1 MEELSSNINKITHS
15 KALYAEVLLPVPI
28 PRCFTYK
35 VPDFVADQIETGFR
49 VIVEFGRKILTG
61 IIWDIHK
68 ESPDAYDPKFLL
80 DVIDER
86 PVIASESKDLFDWM
100 ARYYMCTP
108 GEVMNAGIPTGLKL
122 SSESKIQLHP
132 DFSLDQSEIGFSD
145 KELLLIK
152 SLEFDKSLTYPEA
165 AKVLSLK
172 NIYHVLKSLI
182 KKEVIIIY
190 EELKE
195 RYKPKKE
202 IRTRINDLYLK
213 DESLMEELF
222 SQLEKRPKQLDVLM
236 KYMQLVPVYE
246 QPESNEKGISK
257 NLLLKN
263 DLSRSS
269 YKTLIKND
277 ILQEFEVI
285 IPRFSLADGYTTE
298 VELSDLQNKIK
309 NEIKKSFEVLE
320 TVLFHGITGSGKT
333 EIYIQLIK
341 EQLKAGKQ
349 VLYLLPEIALTT
361 QIVERLLKIFAGNM
375 GVYHSKYSDNE
386 RVEVWKGVLED
397 QINFVVGVRSS
408 VFLPFSNLG
417 LIIVDEEHETSY
429 KQLDPAP
436 RYHARDVALF
446 LGRLHKAKTLLGSAT
461 PSLESYYLSQT
472 GKYSYVRLD
481 KRYGT
486 SVLPEIKL
494 VNTRQERKNKTLT
507 GNFTS
512 VLIHELKETID
523 AGKQVLLFQNR
534 RGYSPFVICQT
545 CGWIPQCEQC
555 AVSLTY
561 HMYSD
566 ELRCHYCGYKTYIPT
581 MCKACGSTQI
591 NTVGFGTE
599 KIEEDLKLILPEA
612 RAKRMDLDTTRSR
625 YSYLQIIN
633 SFDQGDMDIL
643 IGTQMITKG
652 LDFGNVLMVG
662 IMDADQILNF
672 PDFRSVEKAFQ
683 MMSQVSGRAGRREQ
697 KGLVIV
703 QTSNPEHPVF
713 EKVIHNDYAGMADQ
727 ELNERKQFNYPP
739 FSRIIEII
747 IKHKE
752 KDKSYQLAR
761 VFAIEI
767 KKILP
772 PGMILGPEEPLIAK
786 IRNEY
791 LQHIIIKIERD
802 KINLSFLKEF
812 LDKTAITVRSNK
824 EYRSGK
830 IVFNVDPA

>member
-1 MEELSSNINKITHS
+1 VEELSSNISQTTHS

-28 PRCFTYK
+28 PKCFTYK
-35 VPDFVADQIETGFR
+35 IPDFVADKLGNGYR

-68 ESPDAYDPKFLL
+68 NAPDAYDPKFLL
-80 DVIDER
+80 DVIDDT
-86 PVIASESKDLFDWM
+86 PVISPESKELFDWM
-100 ARYYMCTP
+100 AGYYMCTP

-132 DFSLDQSEIGFSD
+132 DFSLDNSEIGFSD
-145 KELLLIK
+145 KELTLIK

-165 AKVLSLK
+165 ARILSLK
-172 NIYHVLKSLI
+172 NIYHILKSLI

-190 EELKE
+190 EEIRE

-202 IRTRINDLYLK
+202 IRLRLNKSYIRD
-213 DESLMEELF
+213 DALMEELF
-222 SQLEKRPKQLDVLM
+222 TQLEKRPKQLDLLM
-236 KYMQLVPVYE
+236 KYLQLVPVYE
-246 QPESNEKGISK
+246 NPESNEGGISK
-257 NLLLKN
+257 NTLFRH

-277 ILQEFEVI
+277 ILNEFEVI
-285 IPRFSLADGYTTE
+285 VPRFKLDELHTHDI
-298 VELSDLQNKIK
+298 ELSDLQDKTRSDI
-309 NEIKKSFEVLE
+309 IKSFKDSQ

-361 QIVERLLKIFAGNM
+361 QIVERLLKIFGRNI
-375 GVYHSKYSDNE
+375 GIYHSKYSDNE
-386 RVEVWKGVLED
+386 RVEVWKAVLER

-408 VFLPFSNLG
+408 VFLPFNNLG

-429 KQLDPAP
+429 KQLEPAP

-446 LGRLHKAKTLLGSAT
+446 LGRLHNAKTLLGSAT

-472 GKYSYVRLD
+472 GKYKYVHLD
-481 KRYGT
+481 KRYGS

-512 VLIHELKETID
+512 VLINELKEIIES
-523 AGKQVLLFQNR
+523 GKQALLFQNR
-534 RGYSPFVICQT
+534 RGYSPFVICQN

-561 HMYSD
+561 HMYKD

-581 MCKACGSTQI
+581 TCKACSSTQI

-599 KIEEDLKLILPEA
+599 KMEEDMKLILPEA
-612 RAKRMDLDTTRSR
+612 RVKRMDLDTTRSR
-625 YSYLQIIN
+625 FSYQQIIN
-633 SFDQGDMDIL
+633 SFDQGNMDIL

-652 LDFGNVLMVG
+652 LDFGNVIVVG

-713 EKVIHNDYAGMADQ
+713 EKVISNNYEGMANV

-752 KDKSYQLAR
+752 KEKSYRLAR
-761 VFAIEI
+761 TLSIEI
-767 KKILP
+767 KKNLP
-772 PGMILGPEEPLIAK
+772 AKMVLGPEEPLISK

-802 KINLSFLKEF
+802 KINLSALKEF
-812 LDKTAITVRSNK
+812 LNNTAITVKAIK
-824 EYRSGK
+824 EFRSGK

>member
-1 MEELSSNINKITHS
+1 LEELSSNISKTTHS

-28 PRCFTYK
+28 PKCFTYK
-35 VPDFVADQIETGFR
+35 VPDFVADKIQTDFR

-68 ESPDAYDPKFLL
+68 ESPAAYDPKFLL
-80 DVIDER
+80 DVIDEK
-86 PVIASESKDLFDWM
+86 PIIASKSKDLFEWM
-100 ARYYMCTP
+100 AKYYMCTP
-108 GEVMNAGIPTGLKL
+108 GEVMNAGVPTGLKL
-122 SSESKIQLHP
+122 SSESKIQLHH

-145 KELLLIK
+145 KELLLVK

-165 AKVLSLK
+165 ARILSLK

-182 KKEVIIIY
+182 NKEVVIIY
-190 EELKE
+190 EEIKE

-202 IRTRINDLYLK
+202 IRAQINDVYLK

-222 SQLEKRPKQLDVLM
+222 SQLEKRPKQLDLLM
-236 KYMQLVPVYE
+236 KYLQLAPVFE

-257 NLLLKN
+257 NALFQY

-277 ILQEFEVI
+277 ILKEFEVI
-285 IPRFSLADGYTTE
+285 IPRFIMEDRHTSE
-298 VELSDLQNKIK
+298 IELSDLQNETKI
-309 NEIKKSFEVLE
+309 EIKKSFEGSE

-341 EQLKAGKQ
+341 EQLNAGKQ

-361 QIVERLLKIFAGNM
+361 QIVERLLKIFGRNM

-386 RVEVWKGVLED
+386 RVEVWKSVLEG

-408 VFLPFSNLG
+408 VFLPFNNLG

-472 GKYSYVRLD
+472 GKYNYVRLD
-481 KRYGT
+481 KRYGS
-486 SVLPEIKL
+486 SVLPEIRL

-512 VLIHELKETID
+512 ALIHELKEILD
-523 AGKQVLLFQNR
+523 AGKQALLFQNR
-534 RGYSPFVICQT
+534 RGYSPFVICQN

-581 MCKACGSTQI
+581 TCKACSSTQI

-599 KIEEDLKLILPEA
+599 KIEEDMTLILPEA
-612 RAKRMDLDTTRSR
+612 KVKRMDLDTTRSR
-625 YSYLQIIN
+625 YSYQQIIN

-672 PDFRSVEKAFQ
+672 PDFRSVEKAYQ

-697 KGLVIV
+697 KGLVLI
-703 QTSNPEHPVF
+703 QTSNPENPVF
-713 EKVIHNDYAGMADQ
+713 EKVINNDYEGMAER
-727 ELNERKQFNYPP
+727 ELTERKQFNYPP
-739 FSRIIEII
+739 FSRIIQII

-761 VFAIEI
+761 ILAIEI
-767 KKILP
+767 KKNLP
-772 PGMILGPEEPLIAK
+772 PGMVLGPEEPLISK

-791 LQHIIIKIERD
+791 LQHIIIKVERD
-802 KINLSFLKEF
+802 KINLAFLKEF
-812 LDKTAITVRSNK
+812 LDKTAITVRSKK
-824 EYRSGK
+824 EFRGGK
-830 IVFNVDPA
+830 IVFNVDPT

>member
-1 MEELSSNINKITHS
+1 VEDLSSNISQATHT
-15 KALYAEVLLPVPI
+15 KAWYAEVLLPVPI
-28 PRCFTYK
+28 PKCFTYK
-35 VPDFVADQIETGFR
+35 IPDFVADNLDKGFR

-68 ESPDAYDPKFLL
+68 NAPDAYDPKFLL
-80 DVIDER
+80 DVIDDR
-86 PVIASESKDLFDWM
+86 PVISSKSKDLFDWM
-100 ARYYMCTP
+100 AGYYMCTP
-108 GEVMNAGIPTGLKL
+108 GEVMNAGVPTGLKL

-132 DFSLDQSEIGFSD
+132 DFSLDESEIGFSD
-145 KELLLIK
+145 KELSLIK
-152 SLEFDKSLTYPEA
+152 SLEFGKSLTYPEA
-165 AKVLSLK
+165 AGILTIK
-172 NIYHVLKSLI
+172 NIYHILKSLI
-182 KKEVIIIY
+182 KKEVVIIY
-190 EELKE
+190 EEIKE

-202 IRTRINDLYLK
+202 IKVRLNEIYIT
-213 DESLMEELF
+213 DENLMEELF
-222 SQLEKRPKQLDVLM
+222 TQLEKRPKQLDLLM
-236 KYMQLVPVYE
+236 KYLQLVHVYE
-246 QPESNEKGISK
+246 NPESNEKGISK
-257 NLLLKN
+257 KILFRE

-277 ILQEFEVI
+277 ILHEFEVI
-285 IPRFSLADGYTTE
+285 IPRFRLEDHQTHE
-298 VELSDLQNKIK
+298 VELSDLQDQTRTNIR
-309 NEIKKSFEVLE
+309 KSFEDSQ

-361 QIVERLLKIFAGNM
+361 QIVERLLRIFGRNI

-386 RVEVWKGVLED
+386 RVEVWKGVLEG

-408 VFLPFSNLG
+408 VFLPFNNLG

-429 KQLDPAP
+429 KQLEPAP

-446 LGRLHKAKTLLGSAT
+446 LGRLHGAKTLLGSAT

-472 GKYSYVRLD
+472 GKYKYILLN
-481 KRYGT
+481 KRYGS

-494 VNTRQERKNKTLT
+494 VNTRHERKNKTIT

-512 VLIHELKETID
+512 ALINELTEVID
-523 AGKQVLLFQNR
+523 SGKQALLFQNR
-534 RGYSPFVICQT
+534 RGYSPFVICQN

-561 HMYSD
+561 HMYKD

-581 MCKACGSTQI
+581 TCKACSSTQI

-599 KIEEDLKLILPEA
+599 KIEEDMKLILPEA
-612 RAKRMDLDTTRSR
+612 RVKRMDLDTTRSR
-625 YSYLQIIN
+625 YSYQQIIN

-652 LDFGNVLMVG
+652 LDFGNVIMVG
-662 IMDADQILNF
+662 IMDADQILNY
-672 PDFRSVEKAFQ
+672 PDFRSVEKAYQ

-697 KGLVIV
+697 KGLVLV

-713 EKVIHNDYAGMADQ
+713 EKVINNDYEGMAKV
-727 ELNERKQFNYPP
+727 ELTERKQFNYPP

-747 IKHKE
+747 IKHK
-752 KDKSYQLAR
+752 DRDRSYQIAR
-761 VFAIEI
+761 TYSIEI
-767 KKILP
+767 KKNLP
-772 PGMILGPEEPLIAK
+772 SGMVLGPEEPLISK

-791 LQHIIIKIERD
+791 LQHLIIKVERN
-802 KINLSFLKEF
+802 KINLSVLKEF
-812 LDKTAITVRSNK
+812 LANTAITVKSTQ
-824 EYRSGK
+824 EFRSGK